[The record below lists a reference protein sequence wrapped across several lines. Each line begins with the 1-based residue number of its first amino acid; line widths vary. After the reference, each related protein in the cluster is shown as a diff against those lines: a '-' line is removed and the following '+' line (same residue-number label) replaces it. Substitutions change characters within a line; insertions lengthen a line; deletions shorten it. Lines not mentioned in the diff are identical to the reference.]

1 VEIWKAR
8 IIPALP
14 EFSDER
20 CVMSDGRVADG
31 LPRSATVLRLLALA
45 TMWPLTAAA
54 LCPSAERVN
63 TILRFQEAR
72 EPMRGLRADLSMA
85 DGECGRRR
93 LVERIEAV
101 DNRIVGYKAG
111 LTSRAA
117 QERMGVA
124 SPVRG
129 VLFEKMLLKD
139 GAEVPAD
146 FGARP
151 MYEADLVVVVKDA
164 SIQRAKNHLEAL
176 NALSMVVPFIELPDL
191 LVAEGE
197 KLSAPL
203 IVSLNV
209 GARLGVVGKG
219 IPVQATPEFAAALSA
234 MRVVVSDQNGAEIA
248 SARGAA
254 ILDNPLNAVLWLA
267 QDLERS
273 GVKLKPG
280 DLLSLG
286 SFTAPM
292 IPRPGLAVKVRYV
305 GLPGNPE
312 VSVRFR

>member
-1 VEIWKAR
+1 MTTTHC
-8 IIPALP
+8 ALI
-14 EFSDER
+14 
-20 CVMSDGRVADG
+20 A
-31 LPRSATVLRLLALA
+31 
-45 TMWPLTAAA
+45 LTAATLWPA
-54 LCPSAERVN
+54 AVHAVCPSFERVN
-63 TILRFQEAR
+63 TILRFQEAKQQV
-72 EPMRGLRADLSMA
+72 RGLRTDLSMA

-93 LVERIEAV
+93 LIERIEAS

-111 LTSRAA
+111 LTSRAV
-117 QERMGVA
+117 QERFGVA

-139 GAEVPAD
+139 GANVPAD

-151 MYEADLVVVVKDA
+151 VYEADLLVVVKDA
-164 SIQRAKNHLEAL
+164 AIQQAKTHLDALRSISL
-176 NALSMVVPFIELPDL
+176 VVPFIELPDL

-197 KLSAPL
+197 KLTAPL

-219 IPVQATPEFAAALSA
+219 IPARATPEFAAALAA
-234 MRVVVSDQNGAEIA
+234 MRVVVTDQKGIEIA
-248 SARGAA
+248 SGNGAA
-254 ILDNPLNAVLWLA
+254 ILDHPLNAVLWLA
-267 QDLERS
+267 QELGKS
-273 GVKLKPG
+273 GIKLKPG

-292 IPRPGLAVKVRYV
+292 NPRPGLSVTVRYM

-312 VSVRFR
+312 VSVRFK

>member
-1 VEIWKAR
+1 M
-8 IIPALP
+8 
-14 EFSDER
+14 
-20 CVMSDGRVADG
+20 VMRK
-31 LPRSATVLRLLALA
+31 TLLMLVG
-45 TMWPLTAAA
+45 LTAMLSWQDDARAA
-54 LCPSAERVN
+54 CPSRERVN
-63 TILRFQEAR
+63 TLLRFQEMR
-72 EPMRGLRADLSMA
+72 DPVRGLRTDLSMQDA
-85 DGECGRRR
+85 ECGRRR
-93 LVERIEAV
+93 LIERIEAS

-111 LTSRAA
+111 LTNKALQDRF
-117 QERMGVA
+117 GVS

-129 VLFEKMLLKD
+129 VLLEKMMLPD

-151 MYEADLVVVVKDA
+151 LFEAGLIVVVKNA
-164 SIQRAKNHLEAL
+164 AIHEAKTHLDVL
-176 NALSMVVPFIELPDL
+176 RSLSRVVPFIELPDI

-219 IPVQATPEFAAALSA
+219 IVVQSTPQFAEALAA
-234 MRVVVSDQNGAEIA
+234 MRVALVDQSGRELA
-248 SARGAA
+248 SGKGAA
-254 ILDNPLNAVLWLA
+254 ILDHPLNAVLWLV

-273 GVKLKPG
+273 GIKLKPG

-286 SFTAPM
+286 SFTQPM
-292 IPRPGLAVKVRYV
+292 KPLPGMAVTVRYE
-305 GLPGNPE
+305 GLPGNPA